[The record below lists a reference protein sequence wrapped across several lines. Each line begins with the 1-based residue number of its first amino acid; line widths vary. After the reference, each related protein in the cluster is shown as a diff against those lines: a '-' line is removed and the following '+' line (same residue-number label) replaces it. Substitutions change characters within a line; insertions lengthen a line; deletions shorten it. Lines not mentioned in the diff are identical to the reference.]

1 MSFAAGADA
10 YDRFMGRYSV
20 ELAPLFADFAGV
32 EAVERVLDVGCGPGA
47 LTAELTKRLGAS
59 AVTAIDPTEAFVAAV
74 RERNPGVDVRQA
86 SAEELPFPA
95 GEFDAALAQL
105 VVHFMADPVA
115 GLAEMGRVTSE
126 DGVVAA
132 CVWDHAAGGRGPLSL
147 FWEAARELD
156 PGSRSES
163 GLAGTGEGDLARLF
177 ASAGLHGIEDGEL
190 TFDVEHET
198 FEDWWEPYTLGVG
211 PVGVYVAGST
221 TSAGTSSAS
230 AAVPCCPRRRSRS
243 RYAPGPRRLGPER
256 HSTPS

>member
-20 ELAPLFADFAGV
+20 ELAPLFADFSGV
-32 EAVERVLDVGCGPGA
+32 EGVERILDVGCGPGA

-59 AVTAIDPTEAFVAAV
+59 AVTAVDPTEAFVAAV
-74 RERNPGVDVRQA
+74 RERSPGVDVRHA
-86 SAEELPFPA
+86 WAEELPFPA

-105 VVHFMADPVA
+105 VVHFMNDPVA

-163 GLAGTGEGDLARLF
+163 GLAGTGEGDLAKLF
-177 ASAGLHGIEDGEL
+177 ASAGLRGIEDGEL

-211 PVGVYVAGST
+211 PVGVYVAGLDEE
-221 TSAGTSSAS
+221 
-230 AAVPCCPRRRSRS
+230 RRYELRERC
-243 RYAPGPRRLGPER
+243 RTLLPPAPFTLSIRAWTAKARP
-256 HSTPS
+256 

>member
-1 MSFAAGADA
+1 MSFAAGPDA

-32 EAVERVLDVGCGPGA
+32 EGVERILDVGCGPGA

-74 RERNPGVDVRQA
+74 RERSPGVDVRHA

-105 VVHFMADPVA
+105 VVHFMNDPVA

-132 CVWDHAAGGRGPLSL
+132 CVWDHAARGRGPLSL

-156 PGSRSES
+156 PVSRSES
-163 GLAGTGEGDLARLF
+163 GLAGTGEGDLAKLF
-177 ASAGLHGIEDGEL
+177 ASAGLRGIEDGEL

-211 PVGVYVAGST
+211 PVGVYVAGLDEERRHELRER
-221 TSAGTSSAS
+221 
-230 AAVPCCPRRRSRS
+230 CCTLLPP
-243 RYAPGPRRLGPER
+243 APFTLSIRAWTAKARP
-256 HSTPS
+256 

>member
-32 EAVERVLDVGCGPGA
+32 EALERVLDVGCGPGA
-47 LTAELTKRLGAS
+47 LTAELTKRLGPS
-59 AVTAIDPTEAFVAAV
+59 AVAAIDPTEAFVAAV
-74 RERNPGVDVRQA
+74 RERNPGVDVRQG
-86 SAEELPFPA
+86 SAEDLPFPA
-95 GEFDAALAQL
+95 GEFDTALAQL

-115 GLAEMGRVTSE
+115 GLAEMGRVTRE

-132 CVWDHAAGGRGPLSL
+132 CVWDHAAGGRGPLSP

-156 PGSRSES
+156 PGSRDES
-163 GLAGTGEGDLARLF
+163 SLPGTGEGDLARLF

-190 TFDVEHET
+190 TLDVEHET

-211 PVGVYVAGST
+211 PVGVYFAGLDDE
-221 TSAGTSSAS
+221 
-230 AAVPCCPRRRSRS
+230 RRDELREGCRALLPT
-243 RYAPGPRRLGPER
+243 APFTLSIRAWTAKARP
-256 HSTPS
+256 

>member
-1 MSFAAGADA
+1 
-10 YDRFMGRYSV
+10 V
-20 ELAPLFADFAGV
+20 WGV
-32 EAVERVLDVGCGPGA
+32 ERILDVGCGPGA

-74 RERNPGVDVRQA
+74 RERSPGVDVRQA

-105 VVHFMADPVA
+105 VVHFMNDPVA

-163 GLAGTGEGDLARLF
+163 GLAGTGEGDLAKLRVG
-177 ASAGLHGIEDGEL
+177 GLQRIEDGEL

-211 PVGVYVAGST
+211 PVGVYVRRARRRAQAGAPRALPHPAAP
-221 TSAGTSSAS
+221 SAVHALDTRLDRESSALT
-230 AAVPCCPRRRSRS
+230 APVPS
-243 RYAPGPRRLGPER
+243 
-256 HSTPS
+256 